1 VKHADE
7 IKIGF
12 LALVGLTILY
22 FGFRFLKGTDLFTT
36 TNTYYVVY
44 KDVDGLTASNPVII
58 NGYPVGRVNSITY
71 APELGNRMVVEL
83 DVDEEVALSSDTQA
97 KLEDAGALGGKQIRI
112 LPGKSSTPLQ
122 SSDTLPGFTE
132 AGLMAML
139 SEKAGPLTGSVET
152 TLKQLNKL
160 LTEFEGIGKETKGL
174 MASAKGT
181 SDQLNATLA
190 ENRSQLKALLIKL
203 NSMAEGLNK
212 TQEKINPIL
221 ENSEKLTKKLADAD
235 TPALIASLKETSGE
249 LNKTLKAINQS
260 KGTAGKLIHDDKLYN
275 NLNKTLADLDSIL
288 VDFQARPKRYIPNV
302 SVFGRKDKKKK

>member
-1 VKHADE
+1 M
-7 IKIGF
+7 
-12 LALVGLTILY
+12 ALVGLTILY

-58 NGYPVGRVNSITY
+58 NGFPVGRVNKITY
-71 APELGNRMVVEL
+71 VPELGNRMLVEL
-83 DVDEEVALSSDTQA
+83 DVDEDVALSSDTQA

-112 LPGKSSTPLQ
+112 LPGKSSSPLQ
-122 SSDTLPGFTE
+122 MNDTLPGFTE
-132 AGLMAML
+132 AGIMAML

-152 TLKQLNKL
+152 TLKRLNGL
-160 LTEFEGIGKETKGL
+160 LAEFEGIGKETKGL

-190 ENRSQLKALLIKL
+190 ENRSQLKALLTKL

-212 TQEKINPIL
+212 TQAKLNPIL

-235 TPALIASLKETSGE
+235 TPELVASLKETSSE
-249 LNKTLKAINQS
+249 LNKTLKAINQA
-260 KGTAGKLIHDDKLYN
+260 KGTAGKLIHDDKLYT

-302 SVFGRKDKKKK
+302 SVFGGKNKKKK